1 MSGGDGLFEVDTAA
15 VVEPQ
20 SAPTVPVKKTFR
32 VFVPDP
38 GGLRREGRVPAVD
51 PRLMSGC

>member
-20 SAPTVPVKKTFR
+20 TAPTVPVKKTFR
-32 VFVPDP
+32 VFGPRSDDVAA
-38 GGLRREGRVPAVD
+38 AVA
-51 PRLMSGC
+51 G